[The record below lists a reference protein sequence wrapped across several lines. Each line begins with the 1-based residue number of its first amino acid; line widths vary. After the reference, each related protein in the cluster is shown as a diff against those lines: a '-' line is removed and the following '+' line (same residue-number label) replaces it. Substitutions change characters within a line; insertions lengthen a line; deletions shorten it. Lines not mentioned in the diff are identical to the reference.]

1 MRLSGVLR
9 ECSLV
14 SLNKSR
20 LGCIAR
26 PKNFDMYAS
35 QSSSTA
41 NVPGPS
47 FVNSASRSSGQ
58 ATKVS
63 SAGLKYNWHSAFGIV
78 TLILTVVAV
87 VGLAYV
93 YWYRKRKSRAVE
105 KQHGVANVS
114 QTSNITH
121 TANVSHATSNVSP
134 VIEETD
140 DSPSTVTNRTSG
152 HAPTRSELEK
162 EPRSEELKASVR
174 KARNVNREHERERA
188 ERAWLKNEQSRL
200 RDMKRMFQSRK
211 AEWKI
216 RLKEGGTV
224 DDRAKQQWREER
236 SRMSREIAEGR
247 QNYKKRLSE
256 LQQRKHERRQRREER
271 EALRRSRHRRSLR
284 HENVSDTSDYSSFGS
299 ETMSDSSEDL
309 TDSEWRNENAIPA
322 SVHSSERERRLL
334 MNAMSPLIAAPMTE
348 QTVAENQ
355 RLGSGCLDEAACMA
369 SASMDE
375 PYTRHLDLRAARL
388 ALYEKQTSEPL
399 PADLRKYKLQGGKDT
414 GIHTKWSKS
423 ERSLSSML
431 SLLSQ
436 GLRHAYRFPQERL
449 AINATEDFISRF
461 KTAYESSS
469 GKNGENDTSILC
481 RLPPNVTCQ
490 LLDTLAVYLLLPPR
504 YTEADSVRAAT
515 DLTLAVAVT
524 PTQYRFPTVRLSDAE
539 AVRSLAAW
547 LIAAYRRHGG
557 SFDAQLDASI
567 DGAGLLND
575 SRFPLRQNEFE
586 PGLHLDG
593 GYYSRSRTPSFEM
606 LRAASDPQLEFTF
619 HLIRAEANPR
629 VVWERVHRITSHRTI
644 AVGLCGFNVPPTIG
658 APCNR
663 LTLTNPNSTNGI
675 EVIPSCR
682 YLRFFTPTLSF
693 AVCGQ
698 STGKAYFDSSFMD
711 RRTPQY
717 AVQYRNVHYSDSS
730 SKFSFPANGML
741 NRVTDKELVNSDGK
755 TLDAVEY
762 PDDAKSFVAKWERY
776 GVMYQAYRIE
786 KLAPADVREIVLVDS
801 QEERITIIAEIT
813 NLSPEET
820 LTYHFTERH
829 RIEPGA
835 KRCFKTQFEMTPN
848 GREMTCTTGDSDFPA
863 FPLRVDERFVVHVFC
878 GKNNSPYGD
887 AVLMVDEQPRV
898 CVPLSCPVEK
908 ALLHV
913 PVHDGRV
920 ATFAHHPAENQWLFS
935 AYA

>member
-1 MRLSGVLR
+1 
-9 ECSLV
+9 
-14 SLNKSR
+14 
-20 LGCIAR
+20 
-26 PKNFDMYAS
+26 MYAS
-35 QSSSTA
+35 STSGSTNVVGTTYA
-41 NVPGPS
+41 SNVPRG
-47 FVNSASRSSGQ
+47 SSGQ
-58 ATKVS
+58 AATGVS
-63 SAGLKYNWHSAFGIV
+63 VKASKYSWLSGLGIIS
-78 TLILTVVAV
+78 LILTVVVV
-87 VGLAYV
+87 VGLVYV
-93 YWYRKRKSRAVE
+93 YWYKKRKF
-105 KQHGVANVS
+105 VANEHESVAKS
-114 QTSNITH
+114 ASAGMEQEMSTATEPKETLDGHVETLKESEPHSEQTGN
-121 TANVSHATSNVSP
+121 
-134 VIEETD
+134 ET
-140 DSPSTVTNRTSG
+140 
-152 HAPTRSELEK
+152 EK
-162 EPRSEELKASVR
+162 RREKMGVR
-174 KARNVNREHERERA
+174 KARNVNREQERERA
-188 ERAWLKNEQSRL
+188 ERAWLKHEQMRL
-200 RDMKRMFQSRK
+200 KELKRTLQTRK
-211 AEWKI
+211 AEWKL
-216 RLKEGGTV
+216 RVSNGGTV
-224 DDRAKQQWREER
+224 DDAAKQRWREER
-236 SRMSREIAEGR
+236 SRMSREITEGR
-247 QNYKKRLSE
+247 QNYKKRLSD
-256 LQQRKHERRQRREER
+256 LQQRRHLRRRRREER
-271 EALRRSRHRRSLR
+271 DALRRSRPRRSLR
-284 HENVSDTSDYSSFGS
+284 IDEVSDTSDYSSFGS
-299 ETMSDSSEDL
+299 DFSSDLSDGMTDDETRGTYELDSQS
-309 TDSEWRNENAIPA
+309 N
-322 SVHSSERERRLL
+322 ERERRLL
-334 MNAMSPLIAAPMTE
+334 MNALSPLIAAPMTE

-355 RLGSGCLDEAACMA
+355 RLGSGGLDEAACMT
-369 SASMDE
+369 SSTMDE

-399 PADLRKYKLQGGKDT
+399 PAELRKYKLQGGKDT
-414 GIHTKWSKS
+414 GIHTKWAKS

-461 KTAYESSS
+461 KAAYESSS
-469 GKNGENDTSILC
+469 LKNGDNDSSILC
-481 RLPPNVTCQ
+481 RLPPHVTCQ

-575 SRFPLRQNEFE
+575 ARFPLRQNEFE
-586 PGLHLDG
+586 PGLHVDG
-593 GYYSRSRTPSFEM
+593 GYYSRSRTPSFEI
-606 LRAASDPQLEFTF
+606 LRSASDPQLEYTF
-619 HLIRAEANPR
+619 HLIRADANPR

-644 AVGLCGFNVPPTIG
+644 SIGLCGFNVPTTIG

-693 AVCGQ
+693 SVCGQ
-698 STGKAYFDSSFMD
+698 STGKAYFDASLMD
-711 RRTPQY
+711 RRAAQY
-717 AVQYRNVHYSDSS
+717 GVQYRNVHYSDSS
-730 SKFSFPANGML
+730 SKFSFPGNGML
-741 NRVTDKELVNSDGK
+741 NRVGDKDLVNSDGK

-762 PDDAKSFVAKWERY
+762 PDEAKSFVAKWERY

-820 LTYHFTERH
+820 LTYHFTDRH

-848 GREMTCTTGDSDFPA
+848 GREMTCTTGDSDFPG
-863 FPLRVDERFVVHVFC
+863 FPLRVDERFVVQVFC
-878 GKNNSPYGD
+878 GKGNSPYGD
-887 AVLMVDEQPRV
+887 AVLMVDDQPRV

-908 ALLHV
+908 ALLQV
-913 PVHDGRV
+913 PMNDGRV
-920 ATFAHHPAENQWLFS
+920 AVFAHHPAENQWLFS
-935 AYA
+935 SYA